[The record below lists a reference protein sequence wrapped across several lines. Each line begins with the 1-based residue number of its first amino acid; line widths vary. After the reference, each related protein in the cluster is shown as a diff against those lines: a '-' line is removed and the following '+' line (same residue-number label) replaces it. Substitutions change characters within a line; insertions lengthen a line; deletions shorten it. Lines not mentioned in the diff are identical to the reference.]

1 MGYNNSQFNNK
12 ELTKIPVSLRLAT
25 FLVINPIKKDSKVI
39 QEENFIKYNTS
50 MSQDLRNI
58 AIIAHVDHGKTT
70 LVDQILKQSGTFREN
85 QQVEDRVMDSGDL
98 EKERG
103 ITISSKNTAV
113 NWKGTKINIVDTPG
127 HADFGGEVERILKMV
142 NGVILLVDAA
152 EGPLPQTKFV
162 LRKSLSLGYQPIVV
176 INKIDRKDARPNAVL
191 DEIFDLFVM
200 LDATNEQLDFPV
212 LYAIAKEG
220 IAKEELE
227 EEGTDLSPLMDK
239 IVAHVPGPEQ
249 DTESKFKMLVSS
261 IDWNDYVGR
270 IAVGRVE
277 QGTIKIN
284 QEVALM
290 DGKGKV
296 KEKARATK
304 LFTFEGLKREPVEK
318 AQAGDIIALAGYEEV
333 NIGDTLTDTADMTPL
348 EYVDLDQ
355 PTIAMYFRVNNSPFA
370 GKEGDY
376 VTSNQLKDRLYRE
389 TRTNVAMRVEPT
401 DSPDIYKVSGR
412 GELQMAI
419 LIETMRREGYEFSVS
434 RPEVLFKDVDG
445 ITHEPVEEVVVDVNT
460 DYSNRVIDNLQ
471 KRKGI
476 MTSMSQEGENNRIV
490 FRVPSRGLIGF
501 RGEMLTET
509 RGTGIMHQQ
518 FDAYE
523 PYAGEIPGRNRGALI
538 ALEQGDVTGYA
549 LEGVQD
555 RGEFFVKPGD
565 PVYMGQ
571 VVGVNKRSDDM
582 VVNVVK
588 KKNLTNH
595 RATQTADS
603 VKLNQAKD
611 LSLEQCIEFIDNDE
625 LLEVTPKALRIRKTY
640 LDHNDRKRAEKQKAG
655 AQN

>member
-1 MGYNNSQFNNK
+1 MQ
-12 ELTKIPVSLRLAT
+12 
-25 FLVINPIKKDSKVI
+25 
-39 QEENFIKYNTS
+39 QE
-50 MSQDLRNI
+50 LRNI

-85 QQVEDRVMDSGDL
+85 QEVEERVMDSGDL

-113 NWKGTKINIVDTPG
+113 QWKGTKINIVDTPG

-162 LRKSLSLGYQPIVV
+162 LRKSLSLGYKPIVV
-176 INKIDRKDARPNAVL
+176 INKIDRKDARPDAVL

-200 LDATNEQLDFPV
+200 LDANHDQLDFPT
-212 LYAIAKEG
+212 LYAVARDG
-220 IAKEELE
+220 IAKLHLE
-227 EEGTDLSPLMDK
+227 DEGESLEPLMDT
-239 IVAHVPGPEQ
+239 IVNHVPEPHQPVDEP
-249 DTESKFKMLVSS
+249 FKMLVSS

-270 IAVGRVE
+270 IAVGRIE
-277 QGTIKIN
+277 QGRVKLN
-284 QEVALM
+284 QEVALVSGRGEVKM
-290 DGKGKV
+290 KG
-296 KEKARATK
+296 RATK
-304 LFTFEGLKREPVEK
+304 LFTFNGLQREPVDE
-318 AQAGDIIALAGYEEV
+318 AYAGDIVALAGYDTV
-333 NIGDTLTDTADMTPL
+333 NIGDTLAATVDPTPL
-348 EYVDLDQ
+348 EYVDLDK

-376 VTSNQLKDRLYRE
+376 VTSNMIKDRLERE
-389 TRTNVAMRVEPT
+389 VRTNVAMKVEAT
-401 DSPDIYKVSGR
+401 ESPDVFKVSGR

-419 LIETMRREGYEFSVS
+419 LIETMRREGYEFAVS
-434 RPEVLFKDVDG
+434 RPEVLMQDVDG
-445 ITHEPVEEVVVDVNT
+445 VIHEPVEEVIVDVHT

-476 MTSMSQEGENNRIV
+476 MQGMSQEGENNRIE

-518 FDAYE
+518 FDSYE
-523 PYAGEIPGRNRGALI
+523 PFAGEIPGRNRGALI

-555 RGEFFVKPGD
+555 RGQFFVEPGD

-571 VVGVNKRSDDM
+571 VVGLNNRTDDM
-582 VVNVVK
+582 IVNVAK

-603 VKLNQAKD
+603 VKISQAKKM
-611 LSLEQCIEFIDNDE
+611 SLEECIEFIANDE
-625 LLEVTPKALRIRKTY
+625 LLEVTPKSLRIRKKF
-640 LDHNDRKRAEKQKAG
+640 LDHNERKREEKKKT
-655 AQN
+655 NS

>member
-1 MGYNNSQFNNK
+1 LYSRREFH
-12 ELTKIPVSLRLAT
+12 
-25 FLVINPIKKDSKVI
+25 SKYP
-39 QEENFIKYNTS
+39 KL

-113 NWKGTKINIVDTPG
+113 KWKDTKINIVDTPG

-162 LRKSLSLGYQPIVV
+162 LRKSLSLGFQPIVV
-176 INKIDRKDARPNAVL
+176 INKIDRKDARPDAVL

-200 LDATNEQLDFPV
+200 LDASNEQLDFPV
-212 LYAIAKEG
+212 LYAIAKDG

-227 EEGTDLSPLMDK
+227 DDNDNLSPLLDK
-239 IVAHVPGPEQ
+239 IVEHVPAPEQ
-249 DTESKFKMLVSS
+249 DIESKFKMLVSS

-270 IAVGRVE
+270 IAVGRIE

-304 LFTFEGLKREPVEK
+304 LFTFNGLQREPVEN

-333 NIGDTLTDTADMTPL
+333 NIGDTLTDTSDMKPL

-376 VTSNQLKDRLYRE
+376 VTSNQMKDRLYRE

-401 DSPDIYKVSGR
+401 ESPDIYKVSGR

-419 LIETMRREGYEFSVS
+419 LIETMRREGFEFSVS
-434 RPEVLFKDVDG
+434 RPEVLFKEVDG
-445 ITHEPVEEVVVDVNT
+445 VTHEPVEEVVVDVQT
-460 DYSNRVIDNLQ
+460 DFSNRVIDNLQ

-476 MTSMSQEGENNRIV
+476 MTSMSQEGENNRIQ

-518 FDAYE
+518 FDGYE
-523 PYAGEIPGRNRGALI
+523 PYAGEIPGRTRGALI

-555 RGEFFVKPGD
+555 RGEFFVEPGD

-603 VKLNQAKD
+603 VKISQAKK

-655 AQN
+655 V

>member
-1 MGYNNSQFNNK
+1 MS
-12 ELTKIPVSLRLAT
+12 
-25 FLVINPIKKDSKVI
+25 
-39 QEENFIKYNTS
+39 EE
-50 MSQDLRNI
+50 LRNI

-85 QQVEDRVMDSGDL
+85 QDVQDRVMDSGDL
-98 EKERG
+98 EREKG

-113 NWKGTKINIVDTPG
+113 NWKGTKVNIVDTPG

-162 LRKSLSLGYQPIVV
+162 LRKSLSLGYKPIVV
-176 INKIDRKDARPNAVL
+176 INKIDRKDARPDAVL

-200 LDATNEQLDFPV
+200 LDATNDQLDFPV
-212 LYAIAKEG
+212 LYAVAKDG
-220 IAKEELE
+220 LAKRELE
-227 EEGTDLSPLMDK
+227 DEAESLAPLMDT
-239 IVAHVPGPEQ
+239 IIDHVPAPDRDDEGV
-249 DTESKFKMLVSS
+249 FKMLVSS

-277 QGTIKIN
+277 QGLIKVN
-284 QEVALM
+284 QEVALI
-290 DGKGKV
+290 DGKDKL

-304 LFTFEGLKREPVEK
+304 LFTFNGLNREPVEE
-318 AQAGDIIALAGYEEV
+318 AHAGDIIAMAGYESV
-333 NIGDTLTDTADMTPL
+333 NIGDTLTDASDQTAL

-376 VTSNQLKDRLYRE
+376 VTSNQLKDRLNKE
-389 TRTNVAMRVEPT
+389 TRTNVAMRVEQT
-401 DSPDIYKVSGR
+401 ESPDVYKVSGR

-419 LIETMRREGYEFSVS
+419 LIETMRREGFEFAVS

-445 ITHEPVEEVVVDVNT
+445 VTHEPVEEVVVDVHQ

-471 KRKGI
+471 QRKGI
-476 MTSMSQEGENNRIV
+476 MTSMSQEGENNRIT

-538 ALEQGDVTGYA
+538 ALEKGETTGYA
-549 LEGVQD
+549 LEGIQD
-555 RGEFFVKPGD
+555 RGQFFVKPGD

-571 VVGVNKRSDDM
+571 VVGLNNRSDDM
-582 VVNVVK
+582 VVNVAK

-611 LSLEQCIEFIDNDE
+611 MSLEQCIEFIDNDE
-625 LLEVTPKALRIRKTY
+625 LLEVTPQNLRIRKMH
-640 LDHNDRKRAEKQKAG
+640 LDHNDRKRAEKKKELT
-655 AQN
+655 

>member
-1 MGYNNSQFNNK
+1 M
-12 ELTKIPVSLRLAT
+12 L
-25 FLVINPIKKDSKVI
+25 
-39 QEENFIKYNTS
+39 
-50 MSQDLRNI
+50 QDLRNI

-70 LVDQILKQSGTFREN
+70 LVDEILKQSGTFREN
-85 QQVEDRVMDSGDL
+85 QKVDERVMDSGDL

-113 NWKGTKINIVDTPG
+113 HWKGTKINIVDTPG

-162 LRKSLSLGYQPIVV
+162 LRKSLSLGYRPIVV
-176 INKIDRKDARPNAVL
+176 INKIDRKDARPDAVL

-212 LYAIAKEG
+212 LYAVAVNG
-220 IAKEELE
+220 IAKTNLE
-227 EEGTDLSPLMDK
+227 DESDNLEPLLDK
-239 IVAHVPGPEQ
+239 IVEHVPAPEQ
-249 DTESKFKMLVSS
+249 KTEEKFKMLVSS

-270 IAVGRVE
+270 IAVGRIE
-277 QGTIKIN
+277 QGTIKIG

-304 LFTFEGLKREPVEK
+304 LYTFNGLQREPVEN
-318 AQAGDIIALAGYEEV
+318 AVAGDIIAMAGYEEV
-333 NIGDTLTDTADMTPL
+333 NVGDTLTDTADMNPL
-348 EYVDLDQ
+348 EYVDMDK

-376 VTSNQLKDRLYRE
+376 VTSNQLKDRLHKE
-389 TRTNVAMRVEPT
+389 VRTNVAMRVEPT
-401 DSPDIYKVSGR
+401 ESPDIYKVSGR

-419 LIETMRREGYEFSVS
+419 LIETMRREGFEFSVS
-434 RPEVLFKDVDG
+434 RPEVLFKEVDG
-445 ITHEPVEEVVVDVNT
+445 VVHEPVEEVVVDVQT

-476 MTSMSQEGENNRIV
+476 MTSMSQEGENNRIQ

-518 FDAYE
+518 FDNYE
-523 PYAGEIPGRNRGALI
+523 PYAGEIPGRTRGALI

-549 LEGVQD
+549 LEGIQD
-555 RGEFFVKPGD
+555 RGEFFVEPGD

-595 RATQTADS
+595 RATQTSDS
-603 VKLNQAKD
+603 VKISQAKK

-625 LLEVTPKALRIRKTY
+625 LLEVTPKALRIRKTF
-640 LDHNDRKRAEKQKAG
+640 LDHNNRKREEKKKAG
-655 AQN
+655 V

>member
-1 MGYNNSQFNNK
+1 
-12 ELTKIPVSLRLAT
+12 
-25 FLVINPIKKDSKVI
+25 
-39 QEENFIKYNTS
+39 

-113 NWKGTKINIVDTPG
+113 KWKDTKINIVDTPG

-162 LRKSLSLGYQPIVV
+162 LRKSLSLGFQPIVV
-176 INKIDRKDARPNAVL
+176 INKIDRKDARPDAVL

-200 LDATNEQLDFPV
+200 LDASNEQLDFPV
-212 LYAIAKEG
+212 LYAIAKDG

-227 EEGTDLSPLMDK
+227 DDNDNLSPLLDK
-239 IVAHVPGPEQ
+239 IVEHVPAPEQ
-249 DTESKFKMLVSS
+249 DIESKFKMLVSS

-270 IAVGRVE
+270 IAVGRIE

-304 LFTFEGLKREPVEK
+304 LFTFNGLQREPVEN

-333 NIGDTLTDTADMTPL
+333 NIGDTLTDTSDMKPL

-376 VTSNQLKDRLYRE
+376 VTSNQMKDRLYRE

-401 DSPDIYKVSGR
+401 ESPDIYKVSGR

-419 LIETMRREGYEFSVS
+419 LIETMRREGFEFSVS
-434 RPEVLFKDVDG
+434 RPEVLFKEVDG
-445 ITHEPVEEVVVDVNT
+445 VTHEPVEEVVVDVQT
-460 DYSNRVIDNLQ
+460 DFSNRVIDNLQ

-476 MTSMSQEGENNRIV
+476 MTSMSQEGENNRIQ

-518 FDAYE
+518 FDGYE
-523 PYAGEIPGRNRGALI
+523 PYAGEIPGRTRGALI

-555 RGEFFVKPGD
+555 RGEFFVEPGD

-603 VKLNQAKD
+603 VKISQAKK

-640 LDHNDRKRAEKQKAG
+640 LVVFRC
-655 AQN
+655 